1 MLLKS
6 NKTYKNRGLASKNEA
21 LKPQDIWRALMAEF
35 IYLNRDTRFFV
46 QLGANLWE
54 VPILEDY
61 GFTQATEASEVTLAE
76 AEDSTGQSVR
86 GRATFNDALNPA
98 EWNINAYIRPYE
110 DTTHFLADGVLWA
123 SLMGADTYTEPDFF
137 RGTGIVADSSNDHV
151 HFTFNQSNRSQQPE
165 GLTLYFVLGTGTGER
180 ARVLRLNRAS
190 VNEASLTFDLEGIA
204 TVAWSGFAAQMT
216 DVTEDIQ
223 LVTLGSNPT
232 STIAAE
238 SIVRTADG
246 TLRYVAAEIDS
257 TNVTGR
263 NAVIINNAK
272 NRMSPTFTTSNLIAN
287 RLTQL
292 IVKPDKTASGQSGLQ
307 DEYQMALTGGTIT
320 INNNVTFLTPE
331 ELGKVNLPL
340 RNVTGARSVSGDF
353 TCYLRYDDTEDTRS
367 HSFWNDLA
375 SLTNVT
381 RNAFRVAFNVGGSA
395 PVVQSGGNT
404 GTGLLNITGSR
415 PTAQYNPID
424 PTETNPS
431 EDDYDRNADNVPAP
445 SGPSGAVQFFFPNVN
460 FEIPSHTV
468 EDVISLSATF
478 NALPSELTE
487 TDEVYITAVGA

>member
-1 MLLKS
+1 
-6 NKTYKNRGLASKNEA
+6 
-21 LKPQDIWRALMAEF
+21 MAEF

-110 DTTHFLADGVLWA
+110 DTNHFLADGILWA
-123 SLMGADTYTEPDFF
+123 SLMGADSYTEPHFYRESDDPADG
-137 RGTGIVADSSNDHV
+137 RDADGSEDVATSGGSNV

-165 GLTLYFVLGTGTGER
+165 GLILYFVLGAGRGER

-216 DVTEDIQ
+216 DITEDVR
-223 LVTLGSNPT
+223 LVELGDSPDT
-232 STIAAE
+232 TAIAAD

-246 TLRYVAAEIDS
+246 TLRYVAAEIDTS

-263 NAVIINNAK
+263 NAVINNNAK

-292 IVKPDKTASGQSGLQ
+292 IVKPNKDASGQSGLQ

-353 TCYLRYDDTEDTRS
+353 TCYLRYDDAEATRS
-367 HSFWNDLA
+367 HSFWDDLA
-375 SLTNVT
+375 GLTNVT
-381 RNAFRVAFNVGGSA
+381 RNVFRVAFNVGGSA
-395 PVVQSGGNT
+395 GVTTTDDTDQFG
-404 GTGLLNITGSR
+404 GTGLLGPGTSDHPLPAGTR
-415 PTAQYNPID
+415 PTADYRA
-424 PTETNPS
+424 TTN
-431 EDDYDRNADNVPAP
+431 NFTNTADNVPAP
-445 SGPSGAVQFFFPNVN
+445 RAPGVQFFFPNVN